1 MTTKDSPFME
11 KYLTPI
17 AVLLGAII
25 IALAFAFGTGDARPT
40 ADTQGAAVADIK
52 AVEFGSAPVLGSA
65 SAPVT
70 MAVWFD
76 YQCPFCKRYELETME
91 QVYANYVATGKV
103 KVVLMDYQFL
113 GPDSDDA
120 ALFARAMWE
129 SYPDRFHEWF
139 KAMMTAQ
146 DDENGG
152 AFGDTDSIVALT
164 KGLGGIDTDK
174 VLALAEKN
182 KTAYQADIAAAR
194 TEGTS
199 MGINGTPGSLIG
211 TKVLSG
217 AVPYAQISAALDAE
231 LAK

>member
-25 IALAFAFGTGDARPT
+25 IALAFAFGTGEARPT
-40 ADTQGAAVADIK
+40 ADQKGGVAADIK
-52 AVEFGSAPVLGSA
+52 EVEFGDAPVLGDV

-91 QVYANYVATGKV
+91 QVYENYVETGKV
-103 KVVLMDYQFL
+103 RVVLMDYQFL
-113 GPDSDDA
+113 GPDSDEA
-120 ALFARAMWE
+120 ALYARAMWE
-129 SYPDRFHEWF
+129 AYPDRFHEWF

-146 DDENGG
+146 DEEHGG
-152 AFGDTDSIVALT
+152 FGDTDSIVELT
-164 KGLGGIDTDK
+164 KTLGGIDADR
-174 VLALAEKN
+174 VAALATEK
-182 KTAYQADIAAAR
+182 KSEYQAAITAAR
-194 TEGTS
+194 QEGAS
-199 MGINGTPGSLIG
+199 MGITGTPGTIIG

-217 AVPYAQISAALDAE
+217 AVPYAQVSAALDAE
-231 LAK
+231 LGK

>member
-25 IALAFAFGTGDARPT
+25 IALAFAFGTGTERP
-40 ADTQGAAVADIK
+40 APGEEAGAADIS
-52 AVEFGSAPVLGSA
+52 AVEFGDAPVLGSA

-91 QVYANYVATGKV
+91 QVYENYVVTGKV

-120 ALFARAMWE
+120 ALFARAVWE
-129 SYPDRFHEWF
+129 AYPERFHDWY
-139 KAMMTAQ
+139 KAVMTAQ
-146 DDENGG
+146 DEEHGG
-152 AFGDTDSIVALT
+152 FGNTDSIVTLT
-164 KGLGGIDTDK
+164 KSLGGIDTDR
-174 VLALAEKN
+174 VLALADQKKAE
-182 KTAYQADIAAAR
+182 YQADIAAAR
-194 TEGTS
+194 QEGS
-199 MGINGTPGSLIG
+199 SIGINGTPGTLIG
-211 TKVLSG
+211 TKILSG
-217 AVPYAQISAALDAE
+217 AVPYTQVSAALDAE